1 MEMEVKARAAKE
13 LLDSEVIKGL
23 FEDLE
28 KQAYADIKATAPDEI
43 EKRESIYFEL
53 LAIGR
58 IHDKLRSYVDNQ
70 KVAEYRKR

>member
-28 KQAYADIKATAPDEI
+28 KQAYADIKASMPAENM
-43 EKRESIYFEL
+43 KREAIYNEL

-58 IHDKLRSYVDNQ
+58 IHDKLKGYVDNQ